1 MGCLL
6 EEGNV
11 FFLIQTNGYFMPYD
25 TVRVGVG
32 VAVSR
37 RSRMMAADVTLLPSF
52 ASNRTAQHSPA
63 DVIIQ
68 TIRDTAEQNEEL
80 PMILE
85 TENLSTLHFYALQI

>member
-1 MGCLL
+1 
-6 EEGNV
+6 
-11 FFLIQTNGYFMPYD
+11 MPYD

-37 RSRMMAADVTLLPSF
+37 RSRMMAADITLLPSF

-63 DVIIQ
+63 DVII
-68 TIRDTAEQNEEL
+68 RDTAEQNEEL
-80 PMILE
+80 LMILE